1 MHPVAQQLMDAHVQ
15 HILNKL
21 AGEKLEQLL
30 DIEVE
35 AFCDWLSQ
43 RNVDELLREAQISEF
58 IQRNVLEKEPTDLLI
73 TQVKKILWAAVQS
86 PLNKE
91 TEYQH
96 LLSSQEFQYVV
107 EKGIDLEALRK
118 DVIRAVMESPVYSQL
133 LSDVLYHGIK
143 DFVLEENVIAK
154 KVPGVSS
161 LVKMGQGIMS
171 KMGGVD
177 SAIEGLIKSYIQKNI
192 ENSVELS
199 QKFLDKSLDENR
211 IRTVAQQFWE
221 NVKFKNLSAGAA
233 YIDVSDFDDF
243 AFIAKNIWNHLRQT
257 DYARQLVKEL
267 VHEWFQQWGREN
279 VLNLLENL
287 GVSRGQIVAEV
298 KIMAVPLINEG
309 LLSGFIEERIR
320 AQLEPFYSGEAVT
333 AILPAN

>member
-1 MHPVAQQLMDAHVQ
+1 MHPKAQQLMDAHVQ

-21 AGEKLEQLL
+21 AGENLEQLL

-35 AFCDWLSQ
+35 ACCDWLSQ
-43 RNVDELLREAQISEF
+43 RNVEELFQQSQINDF
-58 IQRNVLEKEPTDLLI
+58 LQRNVLDKEPTELFVVQL
-73 TQVKKILWAAVQS
+73 KKIFWSALQS
-86 PLNKE
+86 PLNQE
-91 TEYQH
+91 TEFQH
-96 LLSSQEFQYVV
+96 LLSPQEFQYVV

-118 DVIRAVMESPVYSQL
+118 DIIKSVLESPVYSLL

-177 SAIEGLIKSYIQKNI
+177 TAIEGLIKSYIQKNI

-221 NVKFKNLSAGAA
+221 NVKFKKLATASA
-233 YIDVSDFDDF
+233 YIDVTDFDDF

-257 DYARQLVKEL
+257 EYSKQLIEQLVQ
-267 VHEWFQQWGREN
+267 EWFQHWGRDN
-279 VLNLLENL
+279 VLNMLENL
-287 GVSRGQIVAEV
+287 GITRSQIVAEA
-298 KIMAVPLINEG
+298 KLLAVPLINEG
-309 LLSGFIEERIR
+309 LLSGYLEERIR
-320 AQLEPFYSGEAVT
+320 AQLEPFYSSDTVT
-333 AILPAN
+333 AIL

>member
-1 MHPVAQQLMDAHVQ
+1 MHPLAKQMMEAHVQ

-21 AGEKLEQLL
+21 AGENLEQLL
-30 DIEVE
+30 EIEVE

-43 RNVDELLREAQISEF
+43 RNVDELVQESRVKSFLF
-58 IQRNVLEKEPTDLLI
+58 RNLLEKEPTELFINQL
-73 TQVKKILWAAVQS
+73 KKILWSALQS
-86 PLNKE
+86 PLNQH

-96 LLSSQEFQYVV
+96 LLSAQDFQYLV
-107 EKGIDLEALRK
+107 EKGIDLESLRK

-177 SAIEGLIKSYIQKNI
+177 SAIENLIKSYIQKNI

-221 NVKFKNLSAGAA
+221 NVKTNTLSSGAA
-233 YIDVSDFDDF
+233 YIDISDFDDF
-243 AFIAKNIWNHLRQT
+243 AFISKSIWNHLRNT
-257 DYARQLVKEL
+257 DYVQQLLESL
-267 VHEWFQQWGREN
+267 VHEWFQHWGREN
-279 VLNLLENL
+279 VLNMLEIWGWYAVRSLL
-287 GVSRGQIVAEV
+287 R
-298 KIMAVPLINEG
+298 
-309 LLSGFIEERIR
+309 
-320 AQLEPFYSGEAVT
+320 
-333 AILPAN
+333 

>member
-1 MHPVAQQLMDAHVQ
+1 MHPRAQQLMDAQVQ

-43 RNVDELLREAQISEF
+43 RNVDELFQESQIIDF
-58 IQRNVLEKEPTDLLI
+58 LQRNLLGKEPTELVIVQL
-73 TQVKKILWAAVQS
+73 KKIVWSGLQS
-86 PLNKE
+86 TLNQA

-96 LLSSQEFQYVV
+96 LLSSQEFQYIV
-107 EKGIDLEALRK
+107 EKGIDLEDFRK
-118 DVIRAVMESPVYSQL
+118 DIIKSVLSSPVYSQL

-177 SAIEGLIKSYIQKNI
+177 NAIEGLIKNYIQKNI
-192 ENSVELS
+192 EGSIDLS

-221 NVKFKNLSAGAA
+221 NVKFNKLAQGIA
-233 YIDVSDFDDF
+233 YIEITDFDDF
-243 AFIAKNIWNHLRQT
+243 AFIAKNIWNHLRET
-257 DYARQLVKEL
+257 DYAKQLMQEL

-279 VLNLLENL
+279 VLNMLENL
-287 GVSRGQIVAEV
+287 GVTRSLIVAET
-298 KIMAVPLINEG
+298 KILATPLINEG
-309 LLSGFIEERIR
+309 LLSGYLEERIR
-320 AQLEPFYSGEAVT
+320 AQLEPFYSGEAAST
-333 AILPAN
+333 ILA